1 MGNNKLHIDFD
12 LSEFKKIE
20 DIIFLDEP
28 ILTHYV
34 KNDKSFLLYLVD
46 TLDES
51 DILLLLEVEEDTI
64 FKYITGKISLLN
76 VIIKN
81 KNFCYIIEQD
91 FAGMISNLNVTEG
104 YKIAKSYLPS
114 EDSFLIYQPSEQSH
128 YYYLIKEYE
137 RKSYLQSLRQKAFY
151 LKFKP
156 LDVKYADTIGLNQL
170 ANILFSN
177 LSLSFKSFLKADFS
191 EVFKKIIT
199 DSKKQEKILATLL
212 PDLDLRMVDLNYGSF
227 EIGLAVDTVMKSS
240 IENKEIK
247 KWAIEVGD
255 KFKEVVLND
264 TFEDKRLN
272 KIVERYSEDDRNKI
286 FNPLF
291 KITQSSDFN
300 LMIKK
305 NPVSNYSVIRV
316 KDKSKI
322 EKLIPNPIVIDKLPE
337 EKDYEIVNFTTVL
350 DKNKVKKVISIDN
363 TLFSST
369 NQTEVKIENSNFNEY
384 GFELKDNISLPVQII
399 ANKDLIVLTASYDNI
414 EFESRINTGN
424 LSDGIR
430 ELTHKIYEYIVN
442 KEK

>member
-1 MGNNKLHIDFD
+1 M
-12 LSEFKKIE
+12 
-20 DIIFLDEP
+20 
-28 ILTHYV
+28 
-34 KNDKSFLLYLVD
+34 
-46 TLDES
+46 
-51 DILLLLEVEEDTI
+51 
-64 FKYITGKISLLN
+64 
-76 VIIKN
+76 
-81 KNFCYIIEQD
+81 
-91 FAGMISNLNVTEG
+91 
-104 YKIAKSYLPS
+104 
-114 EDSFLIYQPSEQSH
+114 
-128 YYYLIKEYE
+128 
-137 RKSYLQSLRQKAFY
+137 
-151 LKFKP
+151 KFKA
-156 LDVKYADTIGLNQL
+156 LNVKYADTIGLNQL

-177 LSLSFKSFLKADFS
+177 LSSSFKSFLKADFF
-191 EVFKKIIT
+191 EEFKKTIT
-199 DSKKQEKILATLL
+199 DSNKQNKILATLL

-240 IENKEIK
+240 IEDKEIR

-264 TFEDKRLN
+264 TFEDKRVN
-272 KIVERYSEDDRNKI
+272 KIIEKYSEKDRNKI

-291 KITQSSDFN
+291 RITQSNDFD

-305 NPVSNYSVIRV
+305 SPVSNYSVIRV

-322 EKLIPNPIVIDKLPE
+322 EKLLPNPIVIKKLPE

-350 DKNKVKKVISIDN
+350 DKNKVKNVIYIDN

>member
-322 EKLIPNPIVIDKLPE
+322 EKLLPNPIVISKLPE

-350 DKNKVKKVISIDN
+350 DKNKVKKVIYIDN

-384 GFELKDNISLPVQII
+384 GFELKDNISLPVQIMT
-399 ANKDLIVLTASYDNI
+399 NKDLIVLTANFDNI

>member
-1 MGNNKLHIDFD
+1 MENNKQHIDFD

-46 TLDES
+46 TLDDS
-51 DILLLLEVEEDTI
+51 DIFLLLEVEEEAI

-76 VIIKN
+76 IIVKN

-91 FAGMISNLNVTEG
+91 FAGKISNLNITEG

-114 EDSFLIYQPSEQSH
+114 EDSFLIYQPSEQS
-128 YYYLIKEYE
+128 YYYSLIKEYE
-137 RKSYLQSLRQKAFY
+137 HKAYLQSLRQKAFY
-151 LKFKP
+151 LKFKA
-156 LDVKYADTIGLNQL
+156 LNVKYADTIGLNQL

-177 LSLSFKSFLKADFS
+177 LSSSFKSFLKADFF
-191 EVFKKIIT
+191 EEFKKTIT
-199 DSKKQEKILATLL
+199 DSNKQNKILATLL

-240 IENKEIK
+240 IEDKEIR

-264 TFEDKRLN
+264 TFEDKRVN
-272 KIVERYSEDDRNKI
+272 KIIEKYSEKDRNKI

-291 KITQSSDFN
+291 RITQSNDFD

-305 NPVSNYSVIRV
+305 SPVSNYSVIRV

-322 EKLIPNPIVIDKLPE
+322 EKLLPNPIVIKKLPE

-350 DKNKVKKVISIDN
+350 DKNKVKNVIYIDN